1 MPHTSVLLQETI
13 HGLGIR
19 PGDTAIDGT
28 AGAGGHS
35 RALCHAVGKKGI
47 LLAIDR
53 DPQALARTREA
64 LADCPGNVEFAQGN
78 FRELHTLAHARGIAA
93 VDRIL
98 LDLGLSS
105 MQIEESGRGFS
116 FQRDEPLLMTMG
128 PGEEGITA
136 RDIVNGWDENEIA
149 RILAEYGEE
158 RFARR
163 IARAIAEAR
172 RKTPIETSGA
182 LAAIV
187 ASCLPPYARRGRIH
201 PATRTFQALRM
212 ATNDELPAL
221 RDVLEHGIRLLRTG
235 GRIAVI
241 SFHSIEDREVKHFFR
256 ENAATGVITI
266 ITKKPIIPSP
276 REIAENR
283 RARSAKLRIAEKI

>member
-1 MPHTSVLLQETI
+1 MPHISVLLQETI
-13 HGLGIR
+13 SGLGIR
-19 PGDTAIDGT
+19 PGDTVIDGT

-35 RALCHAVGKKGI
+35 RALCKAVGKSGT

-53 DPQALARTREA
+53 DPDALSRAREA
-64 LADCPGNVEFAQGN
+64 LGDCPGNVEFAQGN
-78 FRELHTLAHARGIAA
+78 FRELHALADARGIAA

-128 PGEEGITA
+128 PDEGGITA
-136 RDIVNGWDENEIA
+136 RDIVNKWDEEEIA
-149 RILAEYGEE
+149 RILVEYGEE

-163 IARAIAEAR
+163 IARAIYEAR

-182 LAAIV
+182 LEGIV
-187 ASCLPPYARRGRIH
+187 AGCLSPRARRGKIH

-212 ATNDELPAL
+212 AVNDELPAL
-221 RDVLEHGIRLLRTG
+221 HDALERGIHLLRSG

-241 SFHSIEDREVKHFFR
+241 SFHSIEDRAVKHFFR
-256 ENAATGVITI
+256 ERAKRGVLSL
-266 ITKKPIIPSP
+266 ITKKPITPSP
-276 REIAENR
+276 HEVAHNR